1 MRLNPFQRRLVPRMT
16 TKSRLS
22 LEATN
27 SRERGPLNSA
37 EFRIKFAS
45 DRRLEMPNLS
55 SDAHRTQ
62 HTDFK
67 YQNRSS

>member
-1 MRLNPFQRRLVPRMT
+1 MT

-27 SRERGPLNSA
+27 SRERGPLDSA
-37 EFRIKFAS
+37 EFRVKFAS
-45 DRRLEMPNLS
+45 DRRLEMLNLS

-67 YQNRSS
+67 YQNRSA